1 MEKKKLDLQ
10 DLKFESFLTELD
22 ESKLNKIH
30 GGRLLFSE
38 NGGCESGDSEC
49 PACSDPDKTTDDNY
63 TRTDKCPGDGP
74 DKPGF
79 GIN

>member
-10 DLKFESFLTELD
+10 ELKIESFLTELD

-30 GGRLLFSE
+30 GGKLFSE

-49 PACSDPDKTTDDNY
+49 PACTDPDKTTNDNY
-63 TRTDKCPGDGP
+63 TRDDKCPGDDGP
-74 DKPGF
+74 TKPGF